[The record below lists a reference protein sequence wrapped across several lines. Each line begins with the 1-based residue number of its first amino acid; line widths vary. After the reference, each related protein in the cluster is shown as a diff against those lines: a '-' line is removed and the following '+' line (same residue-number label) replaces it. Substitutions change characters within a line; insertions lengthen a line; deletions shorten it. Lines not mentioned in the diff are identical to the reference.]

1 LQQLYLQS
9 YQLTGSLPGSW
20 PATLQVLNVTANKFT
35 GRLPAGLA
43 QQQQLQWAAMFQN
56 DITGALP
63 PEWGSPGSFPQLWS
77 LDCSLQHI
85 SGTLPSTWGGAH
97 AFQQLQYLY
106 LDNTAISG
114 TLPESW
120 ASVGAFPELIVLDIS
135 NTLLTGSAPVSWGFP
150 TVLPNLAYMTLSYMV
165 VCQVSTTV
173 SSPQLY

>member
-1 LQQLYLQS
+1 MAGFLPVWPSSSS
-9 YQLTGSLPGSW
+9 YNGLPCFRTISL
-20 PATLQVLNVTANKFT
+20 
-35 GRLPAGLA
+35 GRCRQNGAHLAPFLSCGLWTVA
-43 QQQQLQWAAMFQN
+43 SNIFQ
-56 DITGALP
+56 ALSQAL
-63 PEWGSPGSFPQLWS
+63 G
-77 LDCSLQHI
+77 
-85 SGTLPSTWGGAH
+85 GGAH

-120 ASVGAFPELIVLDIS
+120 ASVGAFPELIGLDIS